1 MSGDGTKDDVIIPV
15 DWETHK
21 QNNLPMLSGYN
32 TLVKTKQVSE
42 RSHDRK
48 IVEELAGKTIAEALR
63 MGLMVSGGGT
73 TKCTLTLIKYLL
85 DQKLLKSIPPKKE
98 TMQDQARPICTKGK
112 DEEQGE
118 DEAIRE
124 MTSGVR
130 YPRTRR
136 GRAEAKKRGLVSQIM
151 TAAVMC
157 QILTASIFDEQF
169 APKEELADILQRTRP
184 LVHMPEVVVNQ
195 IRRETDNCHEGLRT
209 VDGRILDESDQSFY
223 TLRDIERATKEE
235 LTTSSGGTYK
245 DNEGNIHLGYN
256 IRRVLSYHTQDV
268 QEIVKEAVDFVW
280 ELPDYDMRQRIQTT
294 MEGQETIEV
303 VAPTG
308 SRKAMSDDTHLMW
321 TQSTISEING
331 LYEMDCIEYVKLDD
345 PRLIGA
351 TILPS
356 HVVYVAKFTSDVPAK
371 FIKAKAR
378 LVADGNFEPRP
389 EIPFA
394 NFSPTAGPCL
404 NRLCDAY
411 AVMNGYHIW
420 TTDCTQAFLNSKTDT
435 DIFIRPP
442 PGCGRKGYVWRLK
455 KYLYGLKSS
464 PAKWMETLT
473 DELRRHGFVPFDDDP
488 CLLRL
493 KKGTGAEVIA
503 CVFVDDVKWA
513 CRDEETLKDIIS
525 KIGDVFQLTVGK
537 TPVNSQ
543 SKHKIN
549 WEDAKI
555 TTYLGMR
562 YNHDMAVDGQHRLVV
577 DQTAYIDKLTERFEM
592 EDAKDAFTPLPCMA
606 TPGQLKDRMGKTD
619 DQELQQWA
627 DKFTFPVIVGSLI
640 HAMVH
645 TRPD

>member
-1 MSGDGTKDDVIIPV
+1 
-15 DWETHK
+15 
-21 QNNLPMLSGYN
+21 
-32 TLVKTKQVSE
+32 
-42 RSHDRK
+42 
-48 IVEELAGKTIAEALR
+48 
-63 MGLMVSGGGT
+63 
-73 TKCTLTLIKYLL
+73 
-85 DQKLLKSIPPKKE
+85 
-98 TMQDQARPICTKGK
+98 
-112 DEEQGE
+112 
-118 DEAIRE
+118 
-124 MTSGVR
+124 
-130 YPRTRR
+130 
-136 GRAEAKKRGLVSQIM
+136 
-151 TAAVMC
+151 
-157 QILTASIFDEQF
+157 
-169 APKEELADILQRTRP
+169 
-184 LVHMPEVVVNQ
+184 
-195 IRRETDNCHEGLRT
+195 
-209 VDGRILDESDQSFY
+209 
-223 TLRDIERATKEE
+223 
-235 LTTSSGGTYK
+235 
-245 DNEGNIHLGYN
+245 
-256 IRRVLSYHTQDV
+256 
-268 QEIVKEAVDFVW
+268 
-280 ELPDYDMRQRIQTT
+280 
-294 MEGQETIEV
+294 

-513 CRDEETLKDIIS
+513 CCDEETLKDIIS

-645 TRPD
+645 TRPDIAYAVSVLSRSMAEPELFHYKAARQVLRYLKTTRTLGVCYRQSVMTTAKYMTTAAVEESSSDYHHPVYDTVLEAAADASFADDPETYRSTGGFVVWFGGSPVDYECKRQPLVTMSTLESEYVCASRCVLSIRFLHKFLSFMGLQRRGPTRLHEDNAACIAISNKPVHRMRSKHIGVKYHNVREAVQNSEVDLIPIWTEHNCSDIFTKSEPREMFERFREVILGYKSLGAMQRDYPKKPDRVNIVRDGDTQHDMFDAEILGLQSIQIPGYGEQICGVG